1 MDDSIT
7 WDVEVLE
14 EGDFEVVLYYTCPEG
29 DEGSVFELS
38 LGESVLQGKITEA
51 HDPPLYGPQNDR
63 DPRHNSFVKD
73 FKPLNMGRVHL
84 SKGMG
89 QLTLKAS
96 EKPGDTVMDLR
107 LIMWKRL

>member
-1 MDDSIT
+1 
-7 WDVEVLE
+7 VLE

-38 LGESVLQGKITEA
+38 LGESVLQGKILEA
-51 HDPPLYGPQNDR
+51 HDPPLYSMENDR
-63 DPRHNSFVKD
+63 DPRRNSPVKD
-73 FKPLNMGRVHL
+73 FKPLNMGTIHL
-84 SKGMG
+84 FKGMG
-89 QLTLKAS
+89 QLTVKAL